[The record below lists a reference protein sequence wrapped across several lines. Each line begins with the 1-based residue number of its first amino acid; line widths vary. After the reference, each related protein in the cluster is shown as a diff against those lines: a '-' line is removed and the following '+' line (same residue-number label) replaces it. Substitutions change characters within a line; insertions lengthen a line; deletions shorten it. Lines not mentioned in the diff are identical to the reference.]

1 MMPGPIGIRS
11 HQLHT
16 WESEGEVDGASAG
29 GRHSFDPESANRGLV
44 TLSQSRF
51 VSFLSFLVR

>member
-29 GRHSFDPESANRGLV
+29 CRHSFDPESANSGLV
-44 TLSQSRF
+44 TLSQSCL